1 MRRTMKKNGWMPLP
15 SLVLGLLVA
24 GCMMAAE
31 DSRLPCSDSLDC
43 PAGWICNTESGQCR
57 EPSSFD
63 SIVDFELTPKPGS
76 SAAPTQLASVDL
88 RRVDDPLEIE
98 LDRAVPF
105 SGWVHND
112 GPGVPGSLQ
121 LSRTP
126 AFDSRRLSWNLQV
139 AEDGTFDTELA
150 YNAADDQLNH
160 YQALFRPANR
170 TDFPQLAASGI
181 QLDAAGTT
189 DASLKYPAYT
199 PPDQLEQQQ
208 ALLSVRLRVLESEA
222 FPHPVSGILVEG
234 ITDQGLRTNLV
245 APDAQGW
252 VVLELPVTLRP
263 GGQEM
268 LRPQS
273 LTLLLRPAEANMRLP
288 TVTTAEQ
295 MLVRLDPA
303 APDLG
308 TFYVGDVPDSQ
319 AVTGVVTDSGGRPVT
334 DCQLRFSAQAIGNG
348 RYDKTI
354 ETDVEGYFSTT
365 LPAGDYRVL
374 VVPDPLAEVR
384 LRAVNDVRVGP
395 DAQPLSITLPPRLS
409 LSGRVIDRDG
419 AAVAGV
425 LVRAERLADW
435 NGLEDG
441 VTRTFDGTSDDDGRF
456 ELLVDT
462 GSYALTLIPPPA
474 SGLPRARL
482 PNLVVSTDDIE
493 LEQQRTRLAAPEII
507 QGHLFNPGGSP
518 VCGATVD
525 VYRSDATSAELI
537 GQTVSGTDSR
547 GCNGSYSVVVPATA
561 AELN

>member
-1 MRRTMKKNGWMPLP
+1 MRNHGWMPLAG
-15 SLVLGLLVA
+15 LVSGLLVA
-24 GCMMAAE
+24 GCMMIAD
-31 DSRLPCSDSLDC
+31 DSQLPCSDSLDC
-43 PAGWICNTESGQCR
+43 PAGWICNAESGQCQ

-63 SIVDFELTPKPGS
+63 AIVDFELTPKPGS

-88 RRVDDPLEIE
+88 RRADDPLEIE

-126 AFDSRRLSWNLQV
+126 AFDSRRLSWNLQL
-139 AEDGTFDTELA
+139 AADGTFDTELA
-150 YNAADDQLNH
+150 YNADDDQLNH

-181 QLDAAGTT
+181 QLSAAGTT
-189 DASLKYPAYT
+189 DASLKYPAYA
-199 PPDQLEQQQ
+199 PPDQLDQQQ
-208 ALLSVRLRVLESEA
+208 TLLSVRLRVLESEA
-222 FPHPVSGILVEG
+222 YAHPVNGILVEG

-252 VVLELPVTLRP
+252 VVLELPLTLRP

-319 AVTGVVTDSGGRPVT
+319 AVTGVITDSGGRPVA
-334 DCQLRFSAQAIGNG
+334 DCQLRFSAEAIGHG

-354 ETDVEGYFSTT
+354 ETDVEGTFSTT

-384 LRAVNDVRVGP
+384 LRAVSAVQVGP

-425 LVRAERLADW
+425 LVRAERHADW

-441 VTRTFDGTSDDDGRF
+441 VTRTFDGTSDEDGRF

-462 GSYALTLIPPPA
+462 GSYTLMLIPPPA

-482 PNLVVSTDDIE
+482 PNLVMSTNDIA

-507 QGHLFNPGGSP
+507 QGHLFNAGGSP